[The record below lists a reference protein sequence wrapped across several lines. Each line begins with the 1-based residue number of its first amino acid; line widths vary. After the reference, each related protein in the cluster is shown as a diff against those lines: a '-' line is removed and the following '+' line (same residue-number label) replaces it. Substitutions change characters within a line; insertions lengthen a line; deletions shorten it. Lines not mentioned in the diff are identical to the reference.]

1 MSTKNRELRKDQIGD
16 SVFSFSALAVA
27 LLVFAAVILLVVMGY
42 MALTGNG
49 AAVAELANILKHVGI
64 GLAVTII
71 PLVVTGMGW
80 AAE

>member
-16 SVFSFSALAVA
+16 SVSSFSALAVA